1 MTTKE
6 TQESHINVLSAND
19 LGKDLNNGHD
29 NPGFEK
35 DNFSNRT
42 DAFNQNFRR
51 NSVKQEDKSQQINTL
66 YGGALI
72 INAIIGPGIF
82 TSPKGVVKGAGSVG
96 LTLIIWGSFGVFSA
110 FAALCFTELRES
122 VSREGV
128 EYAYITEA
136 FGPLASFVYC
146 WMRIAAAE
154 PVATAIFCMGFAD
167 YTLDAY
173 YDDCGPSQLHR
184 KVLGILA
191 VVTLAYLNVFSA
203 KLSEKVQVLGTIGK
217 TVALAV
223 IIICGIIRL
232 ANGHV
237 TELKTGFDNTET
249 NPTAITSAI
258 YNCLWAYGG
267 WASVNNVTKGVRKPP
282 RNLPRLIKVA
292 IPTVGVIFMA
302 VVTSYFTV
310 MTKDELVG
318 SEAIGV
324 TWSDRVLGA
333 YSPVIPIGVGFL
345 ALRSANATFLD
356 AGKLSGVAVK
366 DNKMPEV
373 TAFVHVRSKT
383 PILTV
388 ITRAIIAIIMIIL
401 GTLSSLLNFFI
412 FIVWAFHGLSV
423 LALIVLRFKN
433 KKKKRPYKVYLFM
446 PVIVVLGITILLIT
460 PFLERP
466 KDEFIIAISL
476 FILSFIAYLPV
487 TYLKSYNPLL
497 FDKVTVWLQLFL
509 RIVPRRALRR
519 KASIMK
525 DRMYSRRM
533 STPETRG
540 YLRYNSTDKSGGID
554 NNNDSLRLRKPVE
567 MSKGVLTDKPIVSIL
582 KRSNEN
588 ESDIYTEVDIDQGLS
603 MSVEQQSVDGSID
616 DDYATDDDLGSTDD
630 DLGSTDDALS
640 SSSSTSSD
648 DNNDGHGDELVDKK
662 SDAKTA
668 KKVQKL

>member
-1 MTTKE
+1 MTT
-6 TQESHINVLSAND
+6 T
-19 LGKDLNNGHD
+19 
-29 NPGFEK
+29 
-35 DNFSNRT
+35 
-42 DAFNQNFRR
+42 
-51 NSVKQEDKSQQINTL
+51 
-66 YGGALI
+66 
-72 INAIIGPGIF
+72 GPGIF

-167 YTLDAY
+167 YTMDAY

-184 KVLGILA
+184 KMLGILA
-191 VVTLAYLNVFSA
+191 V
-203 KLSEKVQVLGTIGK
+203 
-217 TVALAV
+217 
-223 IIICGIIRL
+223 
-232 ANGHV
+232 GHV

-302 VVTSYFTV
+302 VVTSYFTA

-324 TWSDRVLGA
+324 TWADRVLGA
-333 YSPVIPIGVGFL
+333 YFPVIPIGVGFL

-373 TAFVHVRSKT
+373 AAFVHVRSKT

-466 KDEFIIAISL
+466 KDEFIVAVSL
-476 FILSFIAYLPV
+476 FILSFIAYLPL
-487 TYLKSYNPLL
+487 TYLKSYNPL
-497 FDKVTVWLQLFL
+497 FFGKF
-509 RIVPRRALRR
+509 
-519 KASIMK
+519 
-525 DRMYSRRM
+525 
-533 STPETRG
+533 
-540 YLRYNSTDKSGGID
+540 N
-554 NNNDSLRLRKPVE
+554 
-567 MSKGVLTDKPIVSIL
+567 
-582 KRSNEN
+582 
-588 ESDIYTEVDIDQGLS
+588 
-603 MSVEQQSVDGSID
+603 
-616 DDYATDDDLGSTDD
+616 
-630 DLGSTDDALS
+630 
-640 SSSSTSSD
+640 
-648 DNNDGHGDELVDKK
+648 
-662 SDAKTA
+662 
-668 KKVQKL
+668 